1 MQDNGNMGPYVSKP
15 GSRAGSDT
23 GNTYREAEM
32 PNSMARAASTIGVIA
47 VISVFTMLIYPA
59 IVMGATAIILALL
72 SRDREGK
79 MHDKAKNGIT
89 TGVVALI
96 ADAAILALLCTM
108 LFSNGSFK
116 EQMNEAFK
124 EAYGQTFDDM
134 WDDARDGRLDLD
146 YSINGLTNKQLPDDG
161 VLDYNVDRS
170 TV

>member
-15 GSRAGSDT
+15 GSRTGSDT

-59 IVMGATAIILALL
+59 IIMGATAIILALL
-72 SRDREGK
+72 SRDREGR

-96 ADAAILALLCTM
+96 ADAAILALVCTM
-108 LFSNGSFK
+108 LFSDGSFK
-116 EQMNEAFK
+116 QQMNEAFK

-146 YSINGLTNKQLPDDG
+146 YSINGLTNKQLPEDG
-161 VLDYNVDRS
+161 SMDYNVDRS